1 MRLRATCY
9 AELGEKEKAFAA
21 LNKAYENR
29 EYRITLLKVDP
40 RFDSWLDDPRFQDLL
55 RRVGLPQ

>member
-1 MRLRATCY
+1 LRAQWRCVCGRLVTPNS
-9 AELGEKEKAFAA
+9 EKKKAFAA

-40 RFDSWLDDPRFQDLL
+40 RFDSLLGNVADPL
-55 RRVGLPQ
+55 G